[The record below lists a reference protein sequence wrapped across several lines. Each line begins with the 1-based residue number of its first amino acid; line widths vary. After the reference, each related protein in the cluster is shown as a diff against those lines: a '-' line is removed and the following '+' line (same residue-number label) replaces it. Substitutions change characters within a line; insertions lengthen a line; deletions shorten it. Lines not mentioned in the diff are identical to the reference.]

1 MSPVSVVV
9 LTFNS
14 EATIGATLDSVAGL
28 SDDVHVVDSGST
40 DGTLAIIAAKGAKL
54 ASASSLTTSASPSV
68 MKRPAL
74 RSASASVR

>member
-14 EATIGATLDSVAGL
+14 EATIGATLDSVSGL

-40 DGTLAIIAAKGAKL
+40 DGTLAIIAAKG
-54 ASASSLTTSASPSV
+54 S
-68 MKRPAL
+68 
-74 RSASASVR
+74 